1 MVGIILD
8 IILVA
13 IIALNVYLCYKKGL
27 VNLAVGLI
35 AMVAAIILAV
45 VLYKPV
51 SNLIIEKTELDENIE
66 KAIIEKFSAD
76 VPENA
81 EVRYVGIWEYLEKY
95 VDNAVNKTQNEIVYE
110 TAGTMAVKIINIG
123 ALIGIFLIAR
133 VALFVLTF
141 VADAI
146 TSLPIIKQLNEVG
159 GILYGLV
166 KSLLIIYVVLAV
178 VFFVLSVTANA
189 TISNAISG
197 SYITKFFYEHNIL
210 LNILF

>member
-81 EVRYVGIWEYLEKY
+81 EVRYVGVWEYLEKY

-189 TISNAISG
+189 TISDAITG